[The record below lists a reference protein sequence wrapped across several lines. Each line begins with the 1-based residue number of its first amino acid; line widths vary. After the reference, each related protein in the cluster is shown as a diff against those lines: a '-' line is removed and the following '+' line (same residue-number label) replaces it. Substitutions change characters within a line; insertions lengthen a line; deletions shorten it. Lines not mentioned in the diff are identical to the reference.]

1 MIKKSISILILISM
15 AAVGLWCFA
24 IKAYYDT
31 SDEIKSRLAL
41 GDWLG
46 AHGLLKSYQDNILSY
61 PLYNSK
67 KLKKYRYRLI
77 FLEGIVANKG
87 GHYDAASVACLKAA
101 KSSDEYISSAS
112 RYNLAYYAA
121 KENNLKKAQ
130 SLLNEALMIAPGDV
144 DSKINLELILKKI
157 QARQQ
162 LELPEK
168 KEKKDSVKPQA
179 EPGEQWRLDVP
190 DEEGEG
196 SAASSG
202 RSFL

>member
-1 MIKKSISILILISM
+1 MIKKSISILILLSM
-15 AAVGLWCFA
+15 VAVGMWCLA

-31 SDEIKSRLAL
+31 SDEITGRLAL

-46 AHGLLKSYQDNILSY
+46 AHDLLESYQDSILSY
-61 PLYNSK
+61 PLYNSAN
-67 KLKKYRYRLI
+67 LEKYRYRLI
-77 FLEGIVANKG
+77 FLEGIVANEG
-87 GHYDAASVACLKAA
+87 GRYDTASSAFRKAA
-101 KSSDEYISSAS
+101 KSSDGYISSAS

-144 DSKINLELILKKI
+144 EAKINLELILKKI

-168 KEKKDSVKPQA
+168 KEKKDSVEPQA

-190 DEEGEG
+190 DDEGEG